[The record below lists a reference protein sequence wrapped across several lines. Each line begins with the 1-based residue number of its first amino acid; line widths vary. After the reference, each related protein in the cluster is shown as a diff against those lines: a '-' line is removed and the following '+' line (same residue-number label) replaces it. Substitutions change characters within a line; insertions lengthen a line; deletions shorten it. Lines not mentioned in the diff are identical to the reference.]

1 MEVLLFSGFIL
12 GFAGS
17 VHCVGMCGPLALSL
31 PFQQFSGWQKALA
44 IGGYHLGRISSYMF
58 IGIIAGIFGR
68 GLNWFGLTQILSIVL
83 GSFIVLSVVL
93 PRLFTKMSL
102 PFLNGFKQWQI
113 TTMQSILQKR
123 SAPTMYIFGVLNG
136 FLPCGLVY
144 TAVAASLVA
153 HTITESV
160 LFMGSFGLGTVPAML
175 LLVLAAQSLSGEFRQ
190 QIRKLIP
197 ILSLIIGILLILRG
211 LNLDIPFVSPYLHKA
226 IHGAD
231 AIECGH

>member
-1 MEVLLFSGFIL
+1 MEVLLLSGFVL

-31 PFQQFSGWQKALA
+31 PFQQFTGWQKVLA
-44 IGGYHLGRISSYMF
+44 VGGYHFGRISSYMI
-58 IGIIAGIFGR
+58 IGIIAGLFGR

-83 GSFIVLSVVL
+83 GSFILLSVVL
-93 PRLFTKMSL
+93 PRLFTKLNL

-113 TTMQSILQKR
+113 TTMQTILQKR
-123 SAPTMYIFGVLNG
+123 SAPSMYFFGILNG

-153 HTITESV
+153 HNITESV

-175 LLVLAAQSLSGEFRQ
+175 LLVLAAQSLSGGFRQ

-231 AIECGH
+231 AVECGH

>member
-1 MEVLLFSGFIL
+1 MEVLLLSGFVL

-31 PFQQFSGWQKALA
+31 PFQHFRGWQKALA
-44 IGGYHLGRISSYMF
+44 IGGYHFGRISSYMI
-58 IGIIAGIFGR
+58 IGIIAGVFGR

-83 GSFIVLSVVL
+83 GSFIVLSVLL
-93 PRLFTKMSL
+93 PRLFTKLNLS
-102 PFLNGFKQWQI
+102 FLNGFKRWQI
-113 TTMQSILQKR
+113 TTMQQMLQKR
-123 SAPTMYIFGVLNG
+123 SAFSMYFFGVLNG

-153 HTITESV
+153 HTITESI

-175 LLVLAAQSLSGEFRQ
+175 LIVIAAQSLTSEFRL
-190 QIRKLIP
+190 QIRRWIP
-197 ILSLIIGILLILRG
+197 VLSLIVGILLILRG

>member
-1 MEVLLFSGFIL
+1 MEVLLFSGFVL

-17 VHCVGMCGPLALSL
+17 VHCVGMCGPLAFSL
-31 PFQQFSGWQKALA
+31 PFQQFIGWQKWVA
-44 IGGYHLGRISSYMF
+44 IGGYHMGRISSYMG
-58 IGIIAGIFGR
+58 IGIVAGIFGR

-83 GSFIVLSVVL
+83 GSLIVLSVLL
-93 PRLFTKMSL
+93 PRLFSKVDFPL
-102 PFLNGFKQWQI
+102 LNGFKYWQI
-113 TTMQSILQKR
+113 RTMQTILQNR
-123 SAPTMYIFGVLNG
+123 SALSMYFFGVLNG

-153 HTITESV
+153 HTITESI

-175 LLVLAAQSLSGEFRQ
+175 LIVLAAQSISGGFRQ

-231 AIECGH
+231 AIDCGH

>member
-1 MEVLLFSGFIL
+1 MEVLLLSGFIL

-31 PFQQFSGWQKALA
+31 PFQQYSGWQKGLA
-44 IGGYHLGRISSYMF
+44 IGVYHMGRISSYMG
-58 IGIIAGIFGR
+58 IGIVAGIFGR

-83 GSFIVLSVVL
+83 GSLIVLSVLL
-93 PRLFTKMSL
+93 PRLLSKVNI
-102 PFLNGFKQWQI
+102 PFLKGFKHWQI
-113 TTMQSILQKR
+113 STMQSILQKR
-123 SAPTMYIFGVLNG
+123 SVASMFFFGLLNG

-175 LLVLAAQSLSGEFRQ
+175 LILLAAQSLSGGFRQ

-197 ILSLIIGILLILRG
+197 ILSLLIGILLILRG

-231 AIECGH
+231 AIDCGH

>member
-1 MEVLLFSGFIL
+1 MEVLLLSGFVL

-31 PFQQFSGWQKALA
+31 PFQQFTGWQKAMA
-44 IGGYHLGRISSYMF
+44 VGGYHFGRISSYMI
-58 IGIIAGIFGR
+58 IGIIAGLFGR

-83 GSFIVLSVVL
+83 GSFILLSVVL
-93 PRLFTKMSL
+93 PRLFTKLNL
-102 PFLNGFKQWQI
+102 PFLYGFKQWQI
-113 TTMQSILQKR
+113 TTMQTILQKR
-123 SAPTMYIFGVLNG
+123 SAPSMYFFGILNG

-175 LLVLAAQSLSGEFRQ
+175 LLVLAAQSLSGGFRQ

-231 AIECGH
+231 AVECGH

>member
-1 MEVLLFSGFIL
+1 MEVLLLSGFVL

-31 PFQQFSGWQKALA
+31 PFQQFTGWQKVLA
-44 IGGYHLGRISSYMF
+44 VGGYHFGRISSYMI

-93 PRLFTKMSL
+93 PRLFSKLNL

-113 TTMQSILQKR
+113 TTMQTILQKR
-123 SAPTMYIFGVLNG
+123 SAPSMYFFGILNG

-153 HTITESV
+153 HTITESI
-160 LFMGSFGLGTVPAML
+160 LFMGIFGLGTVPAML
-175 LLVLAAQSLSGEFRQ
+175 LLVLAAQSLSGGFRQ

-197 ILSLIIGILLILRG
+197 VLSLIIGILLILRG
-211 LNLDIPFVSPYLHKA
+211 LNLYIPFVSPYLHKA
-226 IHGAD
+226 IHVAD
-231 AIECGH
+231 AVECGR

>member
-1 MEVLLFSGFIL
+1 MEVLLLSGFVL
-12 GFAGS
+12 GFAGC

-31 PFQQFSGWQKALA
+31 PFQQFTGWQKVLA
-44 IGGYHLGRISSYMF
+44 VAGYHFGRISSYMI

-93 PRLFTKMSL
+93 PRLFSKLNL

-113 TTMQSILQKR
+113 TTMQTILQKR
-123 SAPTMYIFGVLNG
+123 SAPSMYFFGILNG

-175 LLVLAAQSLSGEFRQ
+175 LLVLAAQSLSGGFRQ